1 VPAHGGAEEA
11 LIQEMPFSK
20 DGTQHKA
27 RAFKK
32 KSIIFPMKLFGYHGI
47 FFKKALCYDNEI
59 PGGVGNLIFEMSRLF

>member
-1 VPAHGGAEEA
+1 MEPNIKPGH
-11 LIQEMPFSK
+11 S
-20 DGTQHKA
+20 
-27 RAFKK
+27 KK